1 MSVTVRV
8 ADNESVR
15 LTENTVETE
24 PPDRLEFTLQ
34 GRLTMTEALLAQFE
48 GATLN
53 PVRVAVSAEGDPVE
67 IDLTASAALRLED
80 VDVGVTTPDP
90 DDITDGIATLQ
101 PSADDGPDATD
112 VRPDVLAFT
121 VEGAI
126 RDVSPATLAAVAG
139 DAPRIESVTFA
150 VEEPFRSDGG
160 GADDVVFELTLFGY
174 GIVVR
179 RDGRIVVGSSEGLTG
194 IDLP

>member
-1 MSVTVRV
+1 MSVTVRL
-8 ADNESVR
+8 ADAESIR
-15 LTENTVETE
+15 LTANAVETV
-24 PPDRLEFTLQ
+24 PPDRLEFTLR

-53 PVRVAVSAEGDPVE
+53 PVRIAVSADGDPVE

-80 VDVGVTTPDP
+80 VDVGVATPDP
-90 DDITDGIATLQ
+90 DDITDGVDALR
-101 PSADDGPDATD
+101 PSANDDPDGAD

-126 RDVSPATLAAVAG
+126 RDVPPATLAAIVD
-139 DAPRIESVTFA
+139 DAPGIESATFA
-150 VEEPFRSDGG
+150 VEEPLRSDGG
-160 GADDVVFELTLFGY
+160 EANDVVFELTLFGY

-179 RDGRIVVGSSEGLTG
+179 RDGTIVVGSSEGLTG